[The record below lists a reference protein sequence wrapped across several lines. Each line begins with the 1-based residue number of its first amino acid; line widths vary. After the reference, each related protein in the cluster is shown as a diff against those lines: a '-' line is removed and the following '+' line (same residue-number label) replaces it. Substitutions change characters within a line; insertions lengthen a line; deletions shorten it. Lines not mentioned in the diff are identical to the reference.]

1 MKKIKTLAF
10 SISILFLHHIT
21 SAQDINWAS
30 LQKEQSHIL
39 NVNTGLVHG
48 VIFGA
53 GYGYQLNTK
62 MPVILNAEYSFPA
75 GNRLFDDYK
84 TKIGG
89 QIRLLRIDNFNFSAK
104 VHGVFRRYQNDL
116 VRMVNF
122 GSDMGGVIGYYQPKW
137 FIAAEVGFDKAIVT
151 NFKHSAA
158 YREIYPLVEDGWYEP
173 ATGGN
178 FNYGVQAGFSGKRQD
193 FYIKAGKLIT
203 QDFKTAPFVPFYAQL
218 GCNFKINK

>member
-1 MKKIKTLAF
+1 MKIIKILVLPV
-10 SISILFLHHIT
+10 IILFLHDTI

-30 LQKEQSHIL
+30 LQKDQRHIL
-39 NVNTGLVHG
+39 NVNTGLIHG

-53 GYGYQLNTK
+53 DYGYQLNTK
-62 MPVILNAEYSFPA
+62 LPVILNTEYSFPA
-75 GNRLFDDYK
+75 GNMLLDDFK

-89 QIRLLRIDNFNFSAK
+89 QIRLYDAGNFNFSAK

-122 GSDMGGVIGYYQPKW
+122 GSDMSVVAGYYRSKW
-137 FIAAEVGFDKAIVT
+137 FVAAEVGFDKAIVT

-178 FNYGVQAGFSGKRQD
+178 FNYGLMAGLSGEQLD
-193 FYIKAGKLIT
+193 IYLKAGKLIT
-203 QDFKTAPFVPFYAQL
+203 QDLKTVPFIPFYAQL
-218 GCNFKINK
+218 GCSFKIN